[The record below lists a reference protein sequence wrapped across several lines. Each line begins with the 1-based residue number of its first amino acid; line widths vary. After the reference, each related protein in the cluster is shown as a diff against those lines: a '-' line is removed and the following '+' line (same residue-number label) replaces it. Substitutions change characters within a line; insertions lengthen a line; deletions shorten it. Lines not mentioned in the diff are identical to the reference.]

1 MTAKPLNAYFP
12 LCQLPPRATGRI
24 RELKGDSDFC
34 QRIREMG
41 FGESTRVTKLSGTET
56 ILCQING
63 IRIALSHGAAR
74 QILVERVGSG

>member
-1 MTAKPLNAYFP
+1 MTAKPSNLFFP
-12 LCQLPPRATGRI
+12 LCQLPPRATGRV
-24 RELKGDSDFC
+24 RELRGDSDFC

-41 FGESTRVTKLSGTET
+41 FGESTRVTKISGTET
-56 ILCQING
+56 ILCQIDG